1 MFLAEP
7 LAHAWS
13 TLRSS
18 KRMLVAVSFLDL
30 AICLPAAL
38 YVASVVHAEG
48 AHRPDALELAKRLD
62 LDFMADLRADGAFDG
77 AMAVLCGATFLL
89 FFLVRP
95 FVLSAFVGLAA
106 TRRRVHFGQFA
117 RDGGVLYWKFLRL
130 SVVAL
135 LVAYLVAIGAKPLLE
150 QVDRWAQPRL
160 EATAERY
167 TLVTHLV
174 VLGTLAVVSMV
185 FDYARV
191 GMRLHR
197 GPGVLAEVGRAALF
211 VLQHPARTLAFCA
224 VSYAIEA
231 GAILVC
237 GWLVQVADGGYL
249 ITSAIV
255 LLIVQFLVTLRE
267 AARLFHLAGAWQIRA
282 GEAGEERAEE
292 RMVAAEPDQ
301 PDVLRVPL
309 PWNARP

>member
-1 MFLAEP
+1 MFLGEP
-7 LAHAWS
+7 LKHAWA

-18 KRMLVAVSFLDL
+18 KRMLVAVGLLDL

-38 YVASVVHAEG
+38 WVAQSVHAKA

-62 LDFMADLRADGAFDG
+62 LDFMADLRGAEFDG
-77 AMAVLCGATFLL
+77 SLAVLCGATFLV

-106 TRRRVHFGQFA
+106 GRRRVHFGQFA
-117 RDGGVLYWKFLRL
+117 REGGSLYWKFLRL
-130 SVVAL
+130 SAVAL

-150 QVDRWAQPRL
+150 QVDRWAQPRI

-167 TLVTHLV
+167 GLVTNLV
-174 VLGTLAVVSMV
+174 VLAALGVVSMV

-191 GMRLHR
+191 GMRVSR
-197 GPGVLAEVGRAALF
+197 RPGVFAEIGRAALF
-211 VLQHPARTLAFCA
+211 VLQHPARTLAFFL
-224 VSYAIEA
+224 VAIGLETA
-231 GAILVC
+231 AIHVC
-237 GWLVQVADGGYL
+237 GWFVQVADGGYV
-249 ITSAIV
+249 ITSVIV
-255 LLIVQFLVTLRE
+255 LLILQFLVTLRE
-267 AARLFHLAGAWQIRA
+267 AARLFHLAGAWQIRS
-282 GEAGEERAEE
+282 GEAGDERQAAAP
-292 RMVAAEPDQ
+292 VAPEPEQ